1 MGPSRNGLIS
11 ILMHLREF
19 QQMRDHINALQE
31 QVNELY
37 GAINDLRNRQDTLN
51 APSESGFSHSNGRSM
66 SMSASRTLPPLVSP
80 SRPQPKPYPQF
91 HGPTSSMYG
100 IEIGK
105 SSLQTMG
112 ITQSILD
119 DGGMSR
125 DRSPIPSPMPAL
137 ISPHPSKDP
146 LWAIDQAEAV
156 RMCRVYEEEIGI
168 MYPIIDIEET
178 IRHINMLWTFVG
190 SAIKTGLVQMSL
202 PGSDAIED
210 ENTTIVKMVLA
221 ITLTQ
226 EGNGKS
232 DMGQRLYDSAKQT
245 VNFKITCQPDIK
257 SLIMLILTATYHFH
271 RDEEIQAWR
280 FIGIAARLCIELGLH
295 RKESLVRS
303 FTNEAEYLHA
313 IRVFWVVYA
322 LDRRWSFGTG
332 MPFAL
337 QDADI
342 DSNLPEP
349 DDAFPYLKHITEYNH
364 IAAKIW
370 YFNAAREAGEST
382 KRDEVGFFDYQILQW
397 YAQLP
402 ESLKFNS
409 KDLPKENEIP
419 GRGMRR
425 LRFLMHLRKN
435 QARISIYRPI
445 LHSATSI
452 MENRYNAQTVVD
464 VAKDTIATITGV
476 NKISD
481 LYRTQQVCYNYF
493 LVQALAVIFLAVS
506 HAPAEFCDQTRD
518 EFYSAIDLIKGFS
531 TKSYLSKRLWRTV
544 RGLKEMGDKIGL
556 MARGINPNE
565 QEQDAHSNA
574 AVAMAGLAGHQ
585 IITPP
590 VYGTHSKAFSIHELG
605 VSPEDGQQIGTEL
618 TNLFEMAQGGFGNYG
633 GSGATP
639 GPDAYTG
646 YVGVNGELGGGE
658 GVNSIFGNEQEF
670 SRIMGELF

>member
-1 MGPSRNGLIS
+1 
-11 ILMHLREF
+11 
-19 QQMRDHINALQE
+19 MRDHINVLQE

-37 GAINDLRNRQDTLN
+37 GAINDLRNRQETCD
-51 APSESGFSHSNGRSM
+51 APPDIGHTQSHGRSM

-80 SRPQPKPYPQF
+80 SRAQPKPYQQF

-100 IEIGK
+100 IELGK
-105 SSLQTMG
+105 STLQTMG
-112 ITQSILD
+112 ILQSTLD
-119 DGGMSR
+119 NDGMSR
-125 DRSPIPSPMPAL
+125 ERSPMPSPMSAL

-146 LWAIDQAEAV
+146 LWAIDHSEAV

-168 MYPIIDIEET
+168 MYPILDIEET
-178 IRHINMLWTFVG
+178 IRHINMLYTFIG
-190 SAIKTGLVQMSL
+190 SAIKTGFMQMSL
-202 PGSDAIED
+202 PGTDAIDD

-221 ITLTQ
+221 ITFMQ

-257 SLIMLILTATYHFH
+257 SLIMLILTAIYHFH

-313 IRVFWVVYA
+313 IRVFWVTYA

-370 YFNAAREAGEST
+370 YFNAARESGETT

-402 ESLKFNS
+402 ELLKFNS
-409 KDLPKENEIP
+409 KDLLKENEFP

-452 MENRYNAQTVVD
+452 MEHRYNAQTVVD

-476 NKISD
+476 NKTSD
-481 LYRTQQVCYNYF
+481 LYSTQQVCYNYF
-493 LVQALAVIFLAVS
+493 LVQALAVVFLAVS

-556 MARGINPNE
+556 MARGIDPNE

-574 AVAMAGLAGHQ
+574 AVAMAGLAGHH
-585 IITPP
+585 IVNPP
-590 VYGTHSKAFSIHELG
+590 LYGTHSRANSFHELG
-605 VSPEDGQQIGTEL
+605 VSPEDGQQIGIEL
-618 TNLFEMAQGGFGNYG
+618 TNLFEMAQGGFGNHG
-633 GSGATP
+633 GPGTTP

-646 YVGVNGELGGGE
+646 FHGEIVGGE
-658 GVNSIFGNEQEF
+658 GMNSIFGNDQEF

>member
-1 MGPSRNGLIS
+1 
-11 ILMHLREF
+11 
-19 QQMRDHINALQE
+19 
-31 QVNELY
+31 
-37 GAINDLRNRQDTLN
+37 
-51 APSESGFSHSNGRSM
+51 
-66 SMSASRTLPPLVSP
+66 
-80 SRPQPKPYPQF
+80 
-91 HGPTSSMYG
+91 MYG
-100 IEIGK
+100 IELGK

-112 ITQSILD
+112 ITQTILD
-119 DGGMSR
+119 DGAMSR
-125 DRSPIPSPMPAL
+125 ERSPIPSPMPVN

-146 LWAIDQAEAV
+146 LWAIDQAEAI

-178 IRHINMLWTFVG
+178 IRHINMLYSFISG
-190 SAIKTGLVQMSL
+190 ALKSGFAQLSL
-202 PGSDAIED
+202 PGADSIED

-221 ITLTQ
+221 ITLMQ

-232 DMGQRLYDSAKQT
+232 EMGQRLYDSAKQA
-245 VNFKITCQPDIK
+245 VNFKITCSPDIK
-257 SLIMLILTATYHFH
+257 SLILLIMTATYHFH

-295 RKESLVRS
+295 RKDSLVRS

-313 IRVFWVVYA
+313 IRVFWVIYA

-349 DDAFPYLKHITEYNH
+349 DEAFPYLKHITEYNH

-370 YFNAAREAGEST
+370 YYNAARESGEST

-397 YAQLP
+397 YTQLP
-402 ESLKFNS
+402 ELLKFNS
-409 KDLPKENEIP
+409 KNLPKENEVP

-452 MENRYNAQTVVD
+452 MENRLYAQTVVD

-493 LVQALAVIFLAVS
+493 LVQALAVLFLAVS
-506 HAPAEFCDQTRD
+506 HAPAEFCDQTRE

-531 TKSYLSKRLWRTV
+531 TKSYLSKRLWRIV
-544 RGLKEMGDKIGL
+544 RGLKEMGEKIGM
-556 MARGINPNE
+556 MARGINPAE

-585 IITPP
+585 IVNPS
-590 VYGTHSKAFSIHELG
+590 VYGHASRTDSMQELG
-605 VSPEDGQQIGTEL
+605 VSPQDGQQIGAEL
-618 TNLFEMAQGGFGNYG
+618 THLFEMAGASGNYG
-633 GSGATP
+633 GSGTTP
-639 GPDAYTG
+639 GPEVYNG
-646 YVGVNGELGGGE
+646 YLGANGELGGGE